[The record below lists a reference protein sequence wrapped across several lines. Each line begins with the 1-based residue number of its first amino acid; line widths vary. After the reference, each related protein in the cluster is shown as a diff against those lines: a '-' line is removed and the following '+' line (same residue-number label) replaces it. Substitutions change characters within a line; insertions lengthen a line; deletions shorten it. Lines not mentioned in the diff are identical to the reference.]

1 MKKLLVV
8 GIVVLAIWN
17 LILTVQVNKLSETK
31 EIGATI
37 VENEVNGF
45 STDLTRVIDEVKS
58 TLVAVKCDNS
68 FASGVIYAED
78 DNGLYIITNYHVIEN
93 ESNIS
98 VILDNYSAFSAKLVG
113 YDKYTDI
120 AVLNIKPKFD
130 VETIKLGDSS
140 LLKSGEFIIALG
152 NPLGIDY
159 RGSVSLGIVSSN
171 NRIIETRI
179 NNRSYLINMIQSDV
193 LLNDGNSGGPLVN
206 MAGELVGINT
216 FSHSEADGLSF
227 ALPVNE
233 LKLVCNEIINDGSV
247 SKTNLGL
254 KPYAIKEMP
263 NYQKNALGIRLD
275 QINGL
280 YISGVKT
287 GFMGSY
293 LGVIQ
298 GDILLKVNDVE
309 VDSIDDYIKVEY
321 EVLDKVKLEV
331 MRNGEIL
338 TFEGVITN
346 D

>member
-1 MKKLLVV
+1 MI
-8 GIVVLAIWN
+8 IVMRRNA
-17 LILTVQVNKLSETK
+17 TAK
-31 EIGATI
+31 EVRDIMDGA
-37 VENEVNGF
+37 
-45 STDLTRVIDEVKS
+45 L
-58 TLVAVKCDNS
+58 
-68 FASGVIYAED
+68 
-78 DNGLYIITNYHVIEN
+78 
-93 ESNIS
+93 
-98 VILDNYSAFSAKLVG
+98 
-113 YDKYTDI
+113 
-120 AVLNIKPKFD
+120 
-130 VETIKLGDSS
+130 
-140 LLKSGEFIIALG
+140 
-152 NPLGIDY
+152 
-159 RGSVSLGIVSSN
+159 
-171 NRIIETRI
+171 
-179 NNRSYLINMIQSDV
+179 
-193 LLNDGNSGGPLVN
+193 
-206 MAGELVGINT
+206 
-216 FSHSEADGLSF
+216 
-227 ALPVNE
+227 
-233 LKLVCNEIINDGSV
+233 
-247 SKTNLGL
+247 NLGL